1 LRRLQNQRFVSPRI
15 ETMSLALENHVL
27 PLEPDAQ
34 GVIRVRGTR
43 VTLDTVVSAYL
54 LGSTPEQIVEDY
66 DTLDLA
72 DVYSVI
78 TFYLRH
84 MEEVDRHL
92 KEQRAEGMLQ
102 RQEIEARF
110 SPQGVRER
118 LLARRKEARGVSSAL
133 HS

>member
-1 LRRLQNQRFVSPRI
+1 
-15 ETMSLALENHVL
+15 MSLALENHVL

>member
-1 LRRLQNQRFVSPRI
+1 MRRLQNQRFVSPRI